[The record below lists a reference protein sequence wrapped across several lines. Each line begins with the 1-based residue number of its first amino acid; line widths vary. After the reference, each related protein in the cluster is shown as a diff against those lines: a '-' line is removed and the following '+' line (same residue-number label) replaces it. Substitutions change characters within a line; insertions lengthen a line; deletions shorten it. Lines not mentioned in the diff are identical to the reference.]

1 MSRDSMVWLI
11 AFLRTKVNDTG
22 LSIWLDDELQNYLDM
37 HRIHLVK
44 ERLECDA
51 SAKICRSR
59 YGMLEADASLWDSDL
74 PGAVEINNSY
84 YTANLLDGTFQFKT
98 SQDCT
103 YYLDAKSYDIHGAVA
118 ECLEQLAMD
127 QNRAKQWNRGSVS
140 YTHYDLMEMAQYHR
154 NLAGIKSIECLRVY
168 NKG

>member
-44 ERLECDA
+44 EPLAYDP
-51 SAKICRSR
+51 SAKIYRSG
-59 YGMLEADASLWDSDL
+59 YGMLEADSSLWDSNL
-74 PGAVEINNSY
+74 PGAIEINNSK
-84 YTANLLDGTFQFKT
+84 YTANLIDGTFGFEI

-103 YYLDAKSYDIHGAVA
+103 YYLDAKSYDIHGAIA

-127 QNRAKQWNRGSVS
+127 QNRAKTWNRGSVS

-154 NLAGIKSIECLRVY
+154 NLTGMKSIGCLRIY
-168 NKG
+168 NKR